1 MPKPPPM
8 PNGPMVSEVTGIDGE
23 TVDITKRFDEAKQAH
38 AIVHAELRAGRVG
51 ADPNDPYVFGCRVHP
66 LNKRS
71 KEQNESLAQAFLLAY
86 SRGEVAFGVG
96 GLGSCWCDF
105 EVAPGDVERIGLD
118 TDMAPGPPG
127 RKGVWVFDLLGDP
140 LA

>member
-1 MPKPPPM
+1 
-8 PNGPMVSEVTGIDGE
+8 MVSEVTGIDGE
-23 TVDITKRFDEAKQAH
+23 TVDIAKRFETAKKAH
-38 AIVHAELRAGRVG
+38 AIVHAELREGRVG
-51 ADPNDPYVFGCRVHP
+51 ADSNPDAPYVFACRSHP
-66 LNKRS
+66 ANKRS
-71 KEQNESLAQAFLLAY
+71 KEQNESLVWAFMLAY

-105 EVAPGDVERIGLD
+105 EWTPGDVERIGLD
-118 TDMAPGPPG
+118 TKMQKGPPG

>member
-1 MPKPPPM
+1 MQ
-8 PNGPMVSEVTGIDGE
+8 NGPMISVGMGMDGE

-51 ADPNDPYVFGCRVHP
+51 ADPNDPYVFACRQHES
-66 LNKRS
+66 NKRTA
-71 KEQNESLAQAFLLAY
+71 EQNVSLAQGFLLAY

-105 EVAPGDVERIGLD
+105 EWTPGDVERIGLD
-118 TDMAPGPPG
+118 TEMKAGPPG
-127 RKGVWVFDLLGDP
+127 RKGAWVFDLLGDP
-140 LA
+140 WA